1 LKQEFAQ
8 EASAFSEIHVQLLK
22 DCNSTLSKHVGM
34 KLQLPQ
40 PPARAN
46 SVGCSHCSAGNEQA
60 TPQRCLAPV
69 TSANALWAAHS
80 GAIDQHTPLCQSTEA
95 RDQGD
100 DLPFEG
106 DGRHCIRLAPQRTD
120 LQDTDVLSIAE
131 TATICIEQRSKE
143 RPVACTLTPTGNPQ
157 SAADGSEADRTAAD
171 AGFIDNLR
179 RVSYNCAAATPLP
192 EQVRTT
198 PSSE

>member
-1 LKQEFAQ
+1 L
-8 EASAFSEIHVQLLK
+8 SEIHVQLLK
-22 DCNSTLSKHVGM
+22 DCNTTLSKHVGM

-46 SVGCSHCSAGNEQA
+46 SVRCSSVGDEQA
-60 TPQRCLAPV
+60 TPRHCLPSL
-69 TSANALWAAHS
+69 TPANALWAAHS
-80 GAIDQHTPLCQSTEA
+80 GTSEQHTPLRLSTEA

-106 DGRHCIRLAPQRTD
+106 DVRHCIRVAPQHTD

-131 TATICIEQRSKE
+131 TATLRFEQRSME
-143 RPVACTLTPTGNPQ
+143 RLSARTATGDPQ
-157 SAADGSEADRTAAD
+157 SAADGSNADHTAAD
-171 AGFIDNLR
+171 AGFIDILR
-179 RVSYNCAAATPLP
+179 RVSHNCVAAMPLP

-198 PSSE
+198 PS